1 MDMSLY
7 KILRVNR
14 GKFSNKVLNNPYSS
28 ETREEAPPYK
38 LSDFGENVINNHFST
53 DGAHSEKCQTI
64 FNYITKDFRDRCTS
78 HQTYNSTIIP
88 SFLIPDL
95 YLEKCALL
103 NADLVFTPYLG
114 AATTSVGD
122 YGDFVLPVASHYD
135 NNNSDGI
142 PDNDDRHDIT
152 ANSETLLENV
162 VAVGARR
169 DTLEGYQGSTSYGYG
184 MEFFE
189 DIEALDTDYPNK
201 DLESAAAEVLV
212 DSTGYIITSNVHLG
226 FANYFSIGD
235 EVILHY
241 GSEYPTA
248 HVTEVI
254 DGNNLR
260 IDTQFPE
267 ITQTGVYL
275 FARVTLAGFCAQQ
288 AQSWAVPIVAGKLK
302 VIKMTTGADWDTV
315 RAAARATAKR
325 NILGIPELDNT
336 NWDIYRGFGRI
347 DVQAAIN
354 YINNNN

>member
-1 MDMSLY
+1 MSLY

-28 ETREEAPPYK
+28 ETREEAPPYQ
-38 LSDFGENVINNHFST
+38 LSDFGENVINNHFCQ

-64 FNYITKDFRDRCTS
+64 FNYITKDFRNRCTS

-103 NADLVFTPYLG
+103 DADLVFTPYVG
-114 AATTSVGD
+114 AATTSVGN
-122 YGDFVLPVASHYD
+122 YKDFVLPVASHYD
-135 NNNSDGI
+135 NNNTDGI

-152 ANSETLLENV
+152 ANPETLLENV

-212 DSTGYIITSNVHLG
+212 DSTGYIVTSNAHLG

-241 GSEYPTA
+241 GSEYPIA

-254 DGNNLR
+254 DGNTLR

-275 FARVTLAGFCAQQ
+275 FARVT
-288 AQSWAVPIVAGKLK
+288 
-302 VIKMTTGADWDTV
+302 
-315 RAAARATAKR
+315 
-325 NILGIPELDNT
+325 
-336 NWDIYRGFGRI
+336 
-347 DVQAAIN
+347 
-354 YINNNN
+354 

>member
-1 MDMSLY
+1 MSLFKLL
-7 KILRVNR
+7 KINR
-14 GKFSNKVLNNPYSS
+14 GIFSNKVLNGGAK
-28 ETREEAPPYK
+28 EEIHYT
-38 LSDFGENVINNHFST
+38 LSDFGENVINNHFYQ
-53 DGAHSEKCQTI
+53 DVAHSEKCQII
-64 FNYITKDFRDRCTS
+64 FNYITKNFRDRCTS
-78 HQTYNSTIIP
+78 LQTYNSEILGKNYIYPNNILAKAALVKADII
-88 SFLIPDL
+88 
-95 YLEKCALL
+95 
-103 NADLVFTPYLG
+103 FTPYLG

-135 NNNSDGI
+135 NNSTDGI

-212 DSTGYIITSNVHLG
+212 DSTGYIVTSNVHLG

-275 FARVTLAGFCAQQ
+275 FARVTLAGFCAVQ

-336 NWDIYRGFGRI
+336 NWDMYRGFGKI
-347 DVQAAIN
+347 DVTAAIN
-354 YINNNN
+354 YIKNN